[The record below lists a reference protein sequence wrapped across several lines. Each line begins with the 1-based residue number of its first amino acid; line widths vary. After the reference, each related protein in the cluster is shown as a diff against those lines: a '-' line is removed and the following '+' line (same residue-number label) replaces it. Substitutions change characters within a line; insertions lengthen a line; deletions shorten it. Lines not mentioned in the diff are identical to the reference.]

1 MTWVPDLI
9 DTTPPADTLIEGAI
23 KINSNINTV
32 AEHINNAAIHQDASA
47 VAITGGTITGL
58 SSPLPIASGG
68 TGSSTGSISAP
79 GAITLAAGGT
89 DQNIT
94 LTPSGTGVI
103 VASAKIRGSGI
114 FPASDSATAFQ
125 LYKADGSTS
134 VMVVDTANTRIGI
147 GKTPTTALD
156 VNGTVTATSFVGSL
170 TGNVTGN
177 VSGSSG
183 SCTGNAATASAVA
196 ASGVTAG
203 TFPSGVFDFTSAQKL
218 KMSGMYPASDSTTA
232 MQLYKADGSTAVVTV
247 DTTDSRVGIG
257 CTPSRRLE
265 VRDTSTQLRLGYDGS
280 NYTDFTTNS
289 AGNLQ
294 LSPSGGRVS
303 IGGITPSYTL
313 HVMEYHPDNSVE
325 RKLFQISDYNS
336 AGGTEFTVYAKAGGV
351 EHFISNSWGK
361 LHLAGHNS
369 GVYGTAHMTI
379 YLGNV
384 GIGTTSP
391 SKRLEVRDASAQL
404 RLSYDGSYY
413 CDFTVDSGGD
423 VTISP
428 NGGNLI
434 FTGTIGLTAS
444 RVTQSY
450 HTNITSTNAVTV
462 DSDARWKEDIQDTY
476 GLDIVNAIPAHS
488 FRWREDSG
496 RADGVRHQGFIAQ
509 EFRQKLVELG
519 ISDKDL
525 AVVKYDA
532 DNDEYGLA
540 TGELVPILWR
550 AIQQLSAKVA
560 ALEAA

>member
-9 DTTPPADTLIEGAI
+9 DPTPPADTLIEGAI

-125 LYKADGSTS
+125 LYKADG
-134 VMVVDTANTRIGI
+134 
-147 GKTPTTALD
+147 TTA
-156 VNGTVTATSFVGSL
+156 VATI
-170 TGNVTGN
+170 
-177 VSGSSG
+177 
-183 SCTGNAATASAVA
+183 
-196 ASGVTAG
+196 
-203 TFPSGVFDFTSAQKL
+203 
-218 KMSGMYPASDSTTA
+218 
-232 MQLYKADGSTAVVTV
+232 
-247 DTTDSRVGIG
+247 DTTNSRLGIG

-265 VRDTSTQLRLGYDGS
+265 VRDSSSAQLRLSYDGS
-280 NYTDFTTNS
+280 YYADFTTNS